1 MKDFISDIAFSP
13 AVKKFQEKEGSRTT
27 CQRMAENRDWR
38 KDIDPGLEEFI
49 LARDSF
55 YMATANT
62 EGQPYIQHRG
72 GPKGFLK
79 IIDKNTLGFADYSG
93 NRQYISAGNLAENSR
108 AQLFLMDYPNRTRVK
123 IWGEAEVVD
132 DDPDLLTKL
141 MDEGYRARPER
152 AIIFKVKAWD
162 VNCPQH
168 IQKRFTEEEMT
179 PTITELKNRIAEL
192 EAALSIQNAE

>member
-1 MKDFISDIAFSP
+1 MTNYISDIAFSSS
-13 AVKKFQEKEGSRTT
+13 VKNYQEKEGSRKTY
-27 CQRMAENRDWR
+27 QRMAEKRDWR
-38 KDIDPGLEEFI
+38 VDIDPGLEDFI
-49 LARDSF
+49 AARDSF
-55 YMATANT
+55 YFSTANV

-93 NRQYISAGNLAENSR
+93 NRQYISAGNLSENPK

-123 IWGEAEVVD
+123 IWGEAQVVD
-132 DDPDLLTKL
+132 DDPAWLDRL

-168 IQKRFTEEEMT
+168 IQKRFTEEEMA
-179 PTITELKNRIAEL
+179 PIIVELKKRITEL
-192 EAALSIQNAE
+192 EAALAEQKNK